1 MYSPR
6 IKDEQL
12 RKLYQLK
19 QVSNK
24 PITQMVQEAIE
35 EYLIKY
41 DKNNSEVK
49 K

>member
-19 QVSNK
+19 EVKKK

-35 EYLIKY
+35 EYLSKH
-41 DKNNSEVK
+41 DKNNNEVK